1 MYQYLPSREEKRFSM
16 IHVLQSPRAISIP
29 FALMVAALTFAASA
43 DGGEIRLKNGTV
55 LTGTLWL
62 QDTLTGTPVGMGKFL
77 VPKDVD
83 PKPRN
88 IVMVDNGFFTAAA
101 IAFDAREL
109 KAFTD
114 LDDVRPHRYFFVPR
128 EELREWYP

>member
-1 MYQYLPSREEKRFSM
+1 MGYYVNPQDGRTKEEFLAERGREVTRDVILRDAFKDKS
-16 IHVLQSPRAISIP
+16 H
-29 FALMVAALTFAASA
+29 
-43 DGGEIRLKNGTV
+43 
-55 LTGTLWL
+55 
-62 QDTLTGTPVGMGKFL
+62 TPV
-77 VPKDVD
+77 
-83 PKPRN
+83 
-88 IVMVDNGFFTAAA
+88 VMVDNGFFTAAA